1 MDLLKIY
8 NENQE
13 REKEFEKQK
22 EEYEL
27 QKEINGFVVDI
38 IRNNERFYS
47 NNKKVFEELGIKY
60 KRKKMDYNLVGECF
74 RYDDYYAPINK
85 TNIKKL
91 NDYINK
97 RSKNEN

>member
-13 REKEFEKQK
+13 REKEFKKQK
-22 EEYEL
+22 EKYEL

-38 IRNNERFYS
+38 IRNEPEFYS

-60 KRKKMDYNLVGECF
+60 KRKKMNYISIG
-74 RYDDYYAPINK
+74 RYGNYYAPINK

-97 RSKNEN
+97 RSNDEN

>member
-13 REKEFEKQK
+13 REKEFKKQK

-27 QKEINGFVVDI
+27 QKEIKKFVVDI
-38 IRNNERFYS
+38 IRNEKEFYS
-47 NNKKVFEELGIKY
+47 NNKKAFEELGIKY
-60 KRKKMDYNLVGECF
+60 KRKKRDYILIGECF
-74 RYDDYYAPINK
+74 RYGDYYAPINK

-97 RSKNEN
+97 RSNNEN

>member
-13 REKEFEKQK
+13 REKEFKKQK
-22 EEYEL
+22 EEYAL
-27 QKEINGFVVDI
+27 QKDINGFVVDI
-38 IRNNERFYS
+38 IRNEKEFYS

-60 KRKKMDYNLVGECF
+60 KRKKKDYIRIGECS
-74 RYDDYYAPINK
+74 RYGGYYAPINK

-97 RSKNEN
+97 RSNDEN

>member
-13 REKEFEKQK
+13 REKEFKKQK

-27 QKEINGFVVDI
+27 QKEIKKFVADI
-38 IRNNERFYS
+38 IRNNEEFYS
-47 NNKKVFEELGIKY
+47 NNKKVFEELDIKS
-60 KRKKMDYNLVGECF
+60 KRRDRFLECAG
-74 RYDDYYAPINK
+74 YYSKPGDYYAPINK

-97 RSKNEN
+97 RSNNEN

>member
-13 REKEFEKQK
+13 REKEFKKQK

-60 KRKKMDYNLVGECF
+60 KRKNKGYICIGEYS
-74 RYDDYYAPINK
+74 RYGGYYAPINK

-97 RSKNEN
+97 RSNDEN

>member
-13 REKEFEKQK
+13 REKEFKKQK

-60 KRKKMDYNLVGECF
+60 KRKNKDYIRIGEYS
-74 RYDDYYAPINK
+74 RYSGYYAPINK

-97 RSKNEN
+97 RSNDEN

>member
-13 REKEFEKQK
+13 REKQK
-22 EEYEL
+22 EELKLQEKINEL
-27 QKEINGFVVDI
+27 VSDVIQ
-38 IRNNERFYS
+38 
-47 NNKKVFEELGIKY
+47 NKSDFISDDEKVFKELGIKY
-60 KRKKMDYNLVGECF
+60 KRKKKDYIRIGECF
-74 RYDDYYAPINK
+74 RCGDYYAPINK

-97 RSKNEN
+97 RSNNEN